1 MQPLEFKVKVC
12 TWCKIH
18 CAGIK
23 MQNDKNKAIVSIYLS
38 IYKKQNSSKSCE
50 NIFKSPKLYPP
61 LFVIKLWDRLKC
73 LPGRL
78 WPPDLMFDNQFYQ
91 NKTGMLKKGK

>member
-1 MQPLEFKVKVC
+1 MK
-12 TWCKIH
+12 
-18 CAGIK
+18 
-23 MQNDKNKAIVSIYLS
+23 NDKKKQCNCIYLS

-61 LFVIKLWDRLKC
+61 LFVIKLWDRLKS

-78 WPPDLMFDNQFYQ
+78 WSPDLMFDNQFYQ

>member
-1 MQPLEFKVKVC
+1 
-12 TWCKIH
+12 
-18 CAGIK
+18 

-38 IYKKQNSSKSCE
+38 IYKKQNISKSCE

-61 LFVIKLWDRLKC
+61 LFVIKLWDWLKC

>member
-23 MQNDKNKAIVSIYLS
+23 MKNDKNNAIVSIYPS
-38 IYKKQNSSKSCE
+38 IK
-50 NIFKSPKLYPP
+50 
-61 LFVIKLWDRLKC
+61 
-73 LPGRL
+73 
-78 WPPDLMFDNQFYQ
+78 
-91 NKTGMLKKGK
+91 NKTAVKVVKIYLRVQSYTLLYLL

>member
-23 MQNDKNKAIVSIYLS
+23 MQNDKNKAIVSIYPS
-38 IYKKQNSSKSCE
+38 IK
-50 NIFKSPKLYPP
+50 
-61 LFVIKLWDRLKC
+61 
-73 LPGRL
+73 
-78 WPPDLMFDNQFYQ
+78 
-91 NKTGMLKKGK
+91 NKTAVKVVKIYLRVQSYTLLYLL

>member
-23 MQNDKNKAIVSIYLS
+23 MQNDKNNATVSIYPS
-38 IYKKQNSSKSCE
+38 IK
-50 NIFKSPKLYPP
+50 
-61 LFVIKLWDRLKC
+61 
-73 LPGRL
+73 
-78 WPPDLMFDNQFYQ
+78 
-91 NKTGMLKKGK
+91 NKTAVKVMKIYLRVQSYTLLYLF